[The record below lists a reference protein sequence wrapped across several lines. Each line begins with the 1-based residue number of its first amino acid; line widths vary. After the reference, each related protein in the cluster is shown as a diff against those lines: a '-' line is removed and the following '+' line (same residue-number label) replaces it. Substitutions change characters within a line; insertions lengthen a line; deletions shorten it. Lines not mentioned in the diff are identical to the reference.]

1 MRNHIGI
8 PCLVMRG
15 GTSKGPYFKME
26 DLPADI
32 ATRDRVLLAVM
43 GSPDPRRFHE
53 GMATDFLTQIAA
65 LASAA
70 LSRLLPH

>member
-1 MRNHIGI
+1 MTRAI
-8 PCLVMRG
+8 PCTIMRG
-15 GTSKGPYFKME
+15 GTSKGLYFLAS
-26 DLPADI
+26 DLPADV
-32 ATRDRVLLAVM
+32 ATRDAVLLAAV

-53 GMATDFLTQIAA
+53 GMATDFLTQIGT